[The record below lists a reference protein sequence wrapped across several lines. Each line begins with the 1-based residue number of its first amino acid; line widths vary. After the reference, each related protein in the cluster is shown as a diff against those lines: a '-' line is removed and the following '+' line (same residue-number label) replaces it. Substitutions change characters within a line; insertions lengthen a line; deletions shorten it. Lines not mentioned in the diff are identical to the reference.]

1 MVLSMS
7 FHLLL
12 PRQIY
17 NQMLQQAQAELPGE
31 CCGLLAAKGV
41 EEKPLVVR
49 VEKAYPLINIAT
61 SSGVEYL
68 SDPRSM
74 FDAVR
79 DMRKEGLEIVA
90 VYHSHPTSP
99 PLPSKTDLARN
110 YSEEVVNFIISL
122 QKAEPQVRAWWLT
135 ATDYREASWE
145 IVEEE

>member
-17 NQMLQQAQAELPGE
+17 NQMLQQAQAELPNE

-41 EEKPLVVR
+41 EGEQLIVR
-49 VEKAYPLINIAT
+49 VEKAYPLINIADT
-61 SSGVEYL
+61 SGVEYL

-74 FDAVR
+74 FDAMR
-79 DMRKEGLEIVA
+79 DMRKHELDLVA
-90 VYHSHPTSP
+90 TYHSHPTSP
-99 PLPSKTDLARN
+99 PIPSKTDLARN
-110 YSEEVVNFIISL
+110 YSEAVVNFIISL
-122 QKAEPQVRAWWLT
+122 QKSEPQVRGWWLT

-145 IVEEE
+145 IVDE